1 MALVNG
7 LEVELAVAKGEA
19 FLYKVRFRPSSI
31 LTVGTNPMTA
41 VTLDGEGVP
50 DFLEFLNIT
59 TDGVLLRFTPDVRVE
74 VLSGAQVL
82 TTQALIDDGFAK
94 RVGDAFG
101 VDLAVGSKA
110 VLRLGGHK
118 LMIKVDIP
126 TSDDVLMVQATSEDD
141 ATCGRCG
148 TRLRLVLAGGGA
160 LTPCAACGALN
171 RVTLASTKQQQLE
184 DQATR
189 VAIPTTPVADQPQDE
204 PETASNLAENI
215 DPGSSTG
222 RAVGDLPTFDAISVL
237 KDGGAGTDEAT
248 REALSQLGLGD
259 SKSGGGGVANLASPD
274 SVDPGSSTGRAA
286 SDLPTFDA
294 IAVLKDDSPPQKAPS
309 TVNLADPGAGSAPAE
324 VDEEP
329 AAGSPPAEADEE
341 PAAESTPSETN
352 EEPSAESK
360 EAPTEEAA
368 EGRPAEKEVAVSTT
382 PANQEP
388 SADEPTAN
396 QATGD
401 HPSSTGQWEETLTI
415 QAVKPKKSSMLIP
428 IVVIALAL
436 LGIVGL
442 ALTVVVVKFVLPGL
456 LG

>member
-1 MALVNG
+1 MALGNG
-7 LEVELAVAKGEA
+7 LEVELAVAKGDA

-41 VTLDGEGVP
+41 VTLEGDDVP

-82 TTQALIDDGFAK
+82 TTQTLLDDGFAK

-101 VDLAVGSKA
+101 VDLSVGSKA

-118 LMIKVDIP
+118 LMIKVDVQS
-126 TSDDVLMVQATSEDD
+126 SDDVLMVQAEDED
-141 ATCGRCG
+141 EASCGRCG

-160 LTPCAACGALN
+160 LTPCAACGVLN

-189 VAIPTTPVADQPQDE
+189 VAMPSSGAPAPADDKAEAP
-204 PETASNLAENI
+204 PNLVDKI

-222 RAVGDLPTFDAISVL
+222 RAVADLPTFDAISVL
-237 KDGGAGTDEAT
+237 KDGAADADEAT
-248 REALSQLGLGD
+248 REALGQLGLGD
-259 SKSGGGGVANLASPD
+259 KKAGGGGVANLASPD
-274 SVDPGSSTGRAA
+274 AVDPGSSTGRAA

-294 IAVLKDDSPPQKAPS
+294 IAVLKEDAPEPKAPS
-309 TVNLADPGAGSAPAE
+309 MVNLADPDAAGDAPD
-324 VDEEP
+324 VSDEEP
-329 AAGSPPAEADEE
+329 PAEGED
-341 PAAESTPSETN
+341 
-352 EEPSAESK
+352 
-360 EAPTEEAA
+360 APTENGVEAPP
-368 EGRPAEKEVAVSTT
+368 EEKEVSVSTT
-382 PANQEP
+382 PPNQEP
-388 SADEPTAN
+388 SAEQPPAS
-396 QATGD
+396 QPTGD
-401 HPSSTGQWEETLTI
+401 QPPSTGQWEETLTI

-428 IVVIALAL
+428 IIVIVLAL
-436 LGIVGL
+436 LGILGL
-442 ALTVVVVKFVLPGL
+442 ALTVIVVKFVLPGM

>member
-1 MALVNG
+1 MALGNG
-7 LEVELAVAKGEA
+7 LEVELAVAKGDA

-41 VTLDGEGVP
+41 VTLEGEGVP

-59 TDGVLLRFTPDVRVE
+59 TDGVLLRFTPEVRVE

-82 TTQALIDDGFAK
+82 TTESLLDDGFAK

-110 VLRLGGHK
+110 VIRLGGHK

-126 TSDDVLMVQATSEDD
+126 ASDDVMVVQAEGEDE
-141 ATCGRCG
+141 ASCGRCG

-171 RVTLASTKQQQLE
+171 RVTLTSTKQQQLE

-189 VAIPTTPVADQPQDE
+189 VAMPSSPVPDPPEQGTEKPSGLAD
-204 PETASNLAENI
+204 NI

-222 RAVGDLPTFDAISVL
+222 RAIADLPTFDAISVL
-237 KDGGAGTDEAT
+237 KDGAAGADEAT
-248 REALSQLGLGD
+248 REALDQLGLGGA
-259 SKSGGGGVANLASPD
+259 KSAGGGVANLASPD
-274 SVDPGSSTGRAA
+274 AVDPGSTTGRAA

-294 IAVLKDDSPPQKAPS
+294 IAVLKEDAPEQLAPS
-309 TVNLADPGAGSAPAE
+309 TVNLANPDAGAADQEKNGDERPVDGDDAPIE
-324 VDEEP
+324 KGVET
-329 AAGSPPAEADEE
+329 PPE
-341 PAAESTPSETN
+341 
-352 EEPSAESK
+352 
-360 EAPTEEAA
+360 
-368 EGRPAEKEVAVSTT
+368 EKEMSVSTT
-382 PANQEP
+382 PTNQEP
-388 SADEPTAN
+388 SADPPI
-396 QATGD
+396 GD
-401 HPSSTGQWEETLTI
+401 QPPSTGQWEETLTI

-428 IVVIALAL
+428 IIVITLAL
-436 LGIVGL
+436 LGILGL
-442 ALTVVVVKFVLPGL
+442 ALTVIVVKFVLPGM